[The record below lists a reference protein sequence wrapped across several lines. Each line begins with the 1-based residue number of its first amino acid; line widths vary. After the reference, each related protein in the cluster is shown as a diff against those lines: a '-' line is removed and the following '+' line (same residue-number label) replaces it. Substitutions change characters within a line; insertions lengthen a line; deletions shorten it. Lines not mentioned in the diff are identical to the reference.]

1 MKQADV
7 KSSQALRRAWL
18 FLAAGLVASAVVY
31 WEGVRLVN
39 QELQSRLDI
48 RATDAKHNLERQLGA
63 YAEALRSLQ
72 AEYRATAHPT
82 RATFRQSVHWLKLD
96 ERLPAVQAVGFS
108 TRLAPDGKM
117 AFEHALRK
125 DYAQELAPPPVIHPA
140 TSLPTADAFVV
151 RAIEPLAR
159 NRFGVGFDH
168 ATEPRRIDAI
178 NRARDSGEWAATRPV
193 RLFVDPGNVDGVVFY
208 TPLYHG
214 DIPDTLAGRRDA
226 LSGFFFLAIRV
237 DEMLRNVF
245 GPKLLDDLDIAI
257 RDKASMAATRSGN
270 VGQSLIFSNNP
281 DDVAVQGN
289 ATALNATLRR
299 SFDLTFGGTTWEL
312 SLTMRPTFQTRSQY
326 WLPPVAALAGV
337 LLSFLAFF
345 FMRSLNV
352 ARQASDAGMR
362 RAYRTLQAKEEQLN
376 DIVESIDEV
385 LWTFDT
391 SSGRVRYVSAAVERL
406 YGRKLRSFLDSPRLW
421 LRCVHP
427 ADRRQV
433 IRIVRRLAEQGHGEL
448 LYRIVRPDGAVR
460 WMHNEAHY
468 VAGTSSKPG
477 RVDCIGRDV
486 TEQRQ
491 MEESFRRSNRALRT
505 IHACEKEL
513 ANAAHEHALLQG
525 LCEVVV
531 HEGYRMAWCGLLARD
546 GSVEP
551 AGIAG
556 EHDGYL
562 ACIEGALRAGVEQ
575 AGTIGMALRTGRPT
589 ISNNLQSDPEIG
601 PWREQ
606 ALRRGFNSKITLPLV
621 HDGQHVGLLNIYATE
636 PDAFDAQEVDLLTGL
651 ANSVG
656 VAIQFLRHRTAK
668 LAAEAAFHLRQRAI
682 EASANAIV
690 ITSAAEPEYPVEYVN
705 PAFERM
711 TGYSAQEIIGK
722 SLKVLHR
729 DDKEQPGLEELRRL
743 LRAQR
748 EGHVTLR
755 NYRRDGS
762 MFWTDVH
769 VAPVRDET
777 GAVTHFVG
785 AKYDVTTTKRYE
797 EQLEIQANHDPLTML
812 ANRKLLQERLN
823 QAIATAARDGTPVWV
838 VFVDLDRFK
847 FVNDT
852 LGHQA
857 GDILLK
863 QVSARL
869 LSVVRHADTVARPG
883 GDEFVL
889 VLSEHVDTSLE
900 PAILQKIMD
909 VVAPPFII
917 GGHEFFL
924 TCSMG
929 IAVYPTDGTDAD
941 TLIKHADIAMYS
953 AKGGGRDSFQFYTSS
968 LNEKALARLRLEG
981 DLRNALERGEFLLHY
996 QPQLDL
1002 CTGKVVGMEALIRW
1016 QHPELGLVSPA
1027 RFIGL
1032 AEEIGLIGP
1041 IGEWVLRTACMQ
1053 HRQWQLAGLP
1063 PLRVAVNLSAR
1074 QFADRGLVQSIASIL
1089 AETGMS
1095 AQHLDLEL
1103 TESMVMTDVEFAIG
1117 VLRELKGLGVHL
1129 SVDDFGTGYSSLS
1142 YLKRFPINLLKID
1155 QSFVRDI
1162 TLNSD
1167 GAELVRSIISLAHG
1181 LRLQVIAEGV
1191 ETEEQLAYL
1200 RQHGCDQMQGYFFSP
1215 PLAADAFE
1223 QLLREERALPVQDT
1237 AVMASPAQGS
1247 AGFMSPA

>member
-1 MKQADV
+1 MKQTDP
-7 KSSQALRRAWL
+7 KSSQALRLARVFL
-18 FLAAGLVASAVVY
+18 FVGLLASAVVY

-39 QELQSRLDI
+39 QELQSQLDI
-48 RATDAKHNLERQLGA
+48 RAREAKHNLERQLDA

-72 AEYRATAHPT
+72 AEYRTTSHPA
-82 RATFRQSVHWLKLD
+82 RMTFRQSVKWLKLN

-108 TRLAPDGKM
+108 ERVPPTDKG
-117 AFEHALRK
+117 AFERGLRK
-125 DYAQELAPPPVIHPA
+125 EYAAEFAQPPAIHPMLLSPA
-140 TSLPTADAFVV
+140 AEAFVV
-151 RAIEPLAR
+151 KAIEPLAK
-159 NRFGVGFDH
+159 NRFGLGFDH
-168 ATEPRRIDAI
+168 ATEPRRVEAID
-178 NRARDSGEWAATRPV
+178 RARDTGEWAATRRV
-193 RLFVDPGNVDGVVFY
+193 RLFVEPGNVDGVVFY

-214 DIPDTLAGRRDA
+214 NIPDTMTGRREA
-226 LSGFFFLAIRV
+226 FSGFFFLAIRV

-245 GPKLLDDLDIAI
+245 GSKLLDDLDIEI
-257 RDKASMAATRSGN
+257 RDKADMTAASSGN
-270 VGQSLIFSNNP
+270 DGQTLIFSSNQP
-281 DDVAVQGN
+281 ASSAIGSKDEAE
-289 ATALNATLRR
+289 APLRR
-299 SFDLTFGGTTWEL
+299 TFDLTFGGNTWEL
-312 SLTMRPTFQTRSQY
+312 SLTMRPNFQTRSQY
-326 WLPPVAALAGV
+326 WLPPIAALSGV
-337 LLSFLAFF
+337 LLSFLAFL

-352 ARQASDAGMR
+352 ARQASDASMR
-362 RAYRTLQAKEEQLN
+362 EAYLTLQSKEEQLN

-385 LWTFDT
+385 LWTFET
-391 SSGRVRYVSAAVERL
+391 SSGEVRYVSSAVERL
-406 YGRKLRSFLDSPRLW
+406 YGRPARSFIENPRLW
-421 LRCVHP
+421 LRCIHP
-427 ADRRQV
+427 ADRKQV
-433 IRIVRRLAEQGHGEL
+433 IRVVRTLADKRRDAIL
-448 LYRIVRPDGAVR
+448 FRIVRSDGAER
-460 WMHNEAHY
+460 WMHYEAHY
-468 VAGTSSKPG
+468 VASTLSKPG
-477 RVDCIGRDV
+477 RVDCLGRDI

-491 MEESFRRSNRALRT
+491 MEESLRRSNRALRT
-505 IHACEKEL
+505 IHACGNEL

-525 LCEVVV
+525 ICEVVV
-531 HEGYRMAWCGLLARD
+531 REGYRMAWSGLLARD

-562 ACIEGALRAGVEQ
+562 TCIEGSLQ
-575 AGTIGMALRTGRPT
+575 AGIQEGGSVGTTLRTGRPT
-589 ISNNLQSDPEIG
+589 VTNSFQSDPRMG

-621 HDGQHVGLLNIYATE
+621 HDGQNFGVLNVYAAE
-636 PDAFDAQEVDLLTGL
+636 PDAFDAEEVDLLTGL
-651 ANSVG
+651 ANSVA
-656 VAIQFLRHRTAK
+656 VAIQLLRHRSAK

-690 ITSAAEPEYPVEYVN
+690 ITSATAPNYPVEYVN

-711 TGYSAQEIIGK
+711 TGYSAQEIAGK
-722 SLKVLHR
+722 SLSVLHQN
-729 DDKEQPGLEELRRL
+729 DKEQPGLEELRRL
-743 LRAQR
+743 LRAQQ

-769 VAPVRDET
+769 VAPVRDES

-797 EQLEIQANHDPLTML
+797 KQLEVQANRDALTML
-812 ANRKLLQERLN
+812 ANRNLLQDRLN
-823 QAIATAARDGTPVWV
+823 QAISYASHDGAPVWV

-857 GDILLK
+857 GDVLLK
-863 QVSARL
+863 QVSTRL
-869 LSVVRHADTVARPG
+869 LSVVRHTDTVARLG

-889 VLSEHVDTSLE
+889 VLTEHVDKSLE
-900 PAILQKIMD
+900 PAIVQRIMD
-909 VVAPPFII
+909 VIAPPFII
-917 GGHEFFL
+917 DGHEFFL

-929 IAVYPTDGTDAD
+929 IAVYPTDGTDAE

-953 AKGGGRDSFQFYTSS
+953 AKETGRDNFQFYTSS
-968 LNEKALARLRLEG
+968 LNEKALARLHLEG

-1002 CTGKVVGMEALIRW
+1002 YTGNVVGMEALIRW
-1016 QHPELGLVSPA
+1016 QHPELGMVSPA

-1041 IGEWVLRTACMQ
+1041 IGEWVIRTACLQ
-1053 HRQWQLAGLP
+1053 NRAWQLAGLP

-1074 QFADRGLVQSIASIL
+1074 QFADRGLAQSIASIL
-1089 AETGMS
+1089 NETGMP
-1095 AQHLDLEL
+1095 AQLLDIEL
-1103 TESMVMTDVEFAIG
+1103 TESMVMTDVDFAIG
-1117 VLRELKGLGVHL
+1117 ALRELKKLGVHL

-1142 YLKRFPINLLKID
+1142 YLKRFPIDVLKID

-1162 TLNSD
+1162 TLNGD

-1191 ETEEQLAYL
+1191 ETEEQLTYL
-1200 RQHGCDQMQGYFFSP
+1200 WQHGCDQMQGYYFSK
-1215 PLAADAFE
+1215 PLVADAFE
-1223 QLLREERALPVQDT
+1223 QLLREGRKLSVQAAEIAL
-1237 AVMASPAQGS
+1237 SS
-1247 AGFMSPA
+1247 

>member
-1 MKQADV
+1 MKQADA
-7 KSSQALRRAWL
+7 KSNQALRRARV
-18 FLAAGLVASAVVY
+18 FLIVGLLASAVVY
-31 WEGVRLVN
+31 WAGVRLVN
-39 QELQSRLDI
+39 QELQSQLDI
-48 RATDAKHNLERQLGA
+48 RARDAKHNLERQLGA

-82 RATFRQSVHWLKLD
+82 RASFRQSVTWLKLN

-108 TRLAPDGKM
+108 ERLAPAGK
-117 AFEHALRK
+117 APFEQAIRK
-125 DYAQELAPPPVIHPA
+125 EYAHELAQPPVIHPPA
-140 TSLPTADAFVV
+140 PSPTADAFVV
-151 RAIEPLAR
+151 KAIEPLAR
-159 NRFGVGFDH
+159 NRYGLAFDH
-168 ATEPRRIDAI
+168 AAEPRRIEAI
-178 NRARDSGEWAATRPV
+178 ERARDTGDWAATRRV
-193 RLFVDPGNVDGVVFY
+193 RLFVEPGDVDGVVFY
-208 TPLYHG
+208 TPMYHG
-214 DIPDTLAGRRDA
+214 DIPETLAGRREA
-226 LSGFFFLAIRV
+226 LSGVFFLAIRV

-245 GPKLLDDLDIAI
+245 GAKLLDDLDIAI
-257 RDKASMAATRSGN
+257 RDKASIPATRAGN
-270 VGQSLIFSNNP
+270 VGQTLIFSNNP
-281 DDVAVQGN
+281 DDVAAAG
-289 ATALNATLRR
+289 TALPAGAPLRR
-299 SFDLTFGGTTWEL
+299 TFDLTFGGTTWEL

-326 WLPPVAALAGV
+326 WLPPVAGLAGV

-362 RAYRTLQAKEEQLN
+362 AAYLSLQAKEEQLN
-376 DIVESIDEV
+376 DIVQSIDEV

-391 SSGRVRYVSAAVERL
+391 SSGGVRYVSAAVERL
-406 YGRKLRSFLDSPRLW
+406 YGRTVQSFLDNPRLW

-433 IRIVRRLAEQGHGEL
+433 IRAVRKLADKGQDEM
-448 LYRIVRPDGAVR
+448 LYRIVRSDGAVR
-460 WMHNEAHY
+460 WMHYEAHY

-477 RVDCIGRDV
+477 RVDCLGRDV

-491 MEESFRRSNRALRT
+491 MEESLRRSNRALRT

-525 LCEVVV
+525 ICEVVV
-531 HEGYRMAWCGLLARD
+531 REGYRLAWSGLLARD
-546 GSVEP
+546 GGVEP

-562 ACIEGALRAGVEQ
+562 ACIEGALRAGATG
-575 AGTIGMALRTGRPT
+575 AGTIGTTLRAGRPT
-589 ISNNLQSDPEIG
+589 IINNLQSDPQFG
-601 PWREQ
+601 PRREQ

-621 HDGQHVGLLNIYATE
+621 HEGQTVGLLNVYATE
-636 PDAFDAQEVDLLTGL
+636 PDAFDAEEVDLLTGL
-651 ANSVG
+651 ANSVA
-656 VAIQFLRHRTAK
+656 VAMQFLRNRSAK

-682 EASANAIV
+682 EASPNAIV
-690 ITSAAEPEYPVEYVN
+690 ITSAAAPHYPVEYVN

-711 TGYSAQEIIGK
+711 TGYSAQEIAGK
-722 SLKVLHR
+722 SLRVLHQN
-729 DDKEQPGLEELRRL
+729 DKEQAGLKELRRL
-743 LRAQR
+743 LRAQQ
-748 EGHVTLR
+748 EGHVTIR

-769 VAPVRDET
+769 IAPVRDET
-777 GAVTHFVG
+777 GEVTHFVG

-797 EQLEIQANHDPLTML
+797 EQLELQANHDALTML
-812 ANRKLLQERLN
+812 ANRHLLQERLN
-823 QAIATAARDGTPVWV
+823 QAIAAAARDDTPVWV
-838 VFVDLDRFK
+838 VFLDLDRFK

-857 GDILLK
+857 GDVLLK
-863 QVSARL
+863 QVSTRL
-869 LSVVRHADTVARPG
+869 RSVVRHTDTVARLG

-889 VLSEHVDTSLE
+889 VLAEQADTSLE
-900 PAILQKIMD
+900 TALVQRIMD
-909 VVAPPFII
+909 VIAPPFIV

-929 IAVYPTDGTDAD
+929 IAVYPADGRDAE

-953 AKGGGRDSFQFYTSS
+953 AKGAGRDSFQFYTAS

-1002 CTGKVVGMEALIRW
+1002 RTGKVVGMEALIRW
-1016 QHPELGLVSPA
+1016 QHPELGMVSPA

-1053 HRQWQLAGLP
+1053 HRRWQLAGLP
-1063 PLRVAVNLSAR
+1063 ALRVAVNLSAR
-1074 QFADRGLVQSIASIL
+1074 QFADRGLAQSIAAIL
-1089 AETGMS
+1089 TDTGMS
-1095 AQHLDLEL
+1095 AQHLDIEL

-1117 VLRELKGLGVHL
+1117 VLRELKALGVHL

-1191 ETEEQLAYL
+1191 ETEEQLTYL
-1200 RQHGCDQMQGYFFSP
+1200 RQHGCDQMQGYYFSQ

-1223 QLLREERALPVQDT
+1223 QLLREERALPVHDM
-1237 AVMASPAQGS
+1237 AVMALPD
-1247 AGFMSPA
+1247 